1 MPHFTLEHSADVEL
15 DAMACLRA
23 VNAALVATGHFK
35 EVDIKSRAYRAEAF
49 LVGTDPAPRAFVA
62 GRLAVLPGRS
72 DEVKAG
78 ISSAVL
84 QALLGALP
92 PPGAAQR
99 QVSVEIVDLH
109 RESYAKQ
116 VQPPA

>member
-1 MPHFTLEHSADVEL
+1 MPHFTLEHSANLDV

-35 EVDIKSRAYRAEAF
+35 AVDIKSRAYRAGHF
-49 LVGTDPAPRAFVA
+49 LVGTDPAPHAFVA

-72 DEVKAG
+72 DEVKAA
-78 ISSAVL
+78 ISAAVL

-92 PPGAAQR
+92 LADAVHR

-116 VQPPA
+116 VQQA

>member
-1 MPHFTLEHSADVEL
+1 MPHFTLEHSANLDV

-35 EVDIKSRAYRAEAF
+35 AIDIKSRAYRAEHF
-49 LVGTDPAPRAFVA
+49 LVGTDPAPHAFVA

-72 DEVKAG
+72 DEVKAA
-78 ISSAVL
+78 ISAAVL

-92 PPGAAQR
+92 RADAVHR

-109 RESYAKQ
+109 RASYAKQ
-116 VQPPA
+116 VQQA